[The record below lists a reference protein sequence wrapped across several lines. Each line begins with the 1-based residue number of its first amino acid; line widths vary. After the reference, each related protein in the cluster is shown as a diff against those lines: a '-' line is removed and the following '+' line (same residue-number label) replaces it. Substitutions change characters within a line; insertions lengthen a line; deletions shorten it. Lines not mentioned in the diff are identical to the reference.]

1 MTLRHRG
8 GDGESRVV
16 DELGDRV
23 HGDDAVDNGGG
34 GYGDDKDL
42 GDHFS

>member
-1 MTLRHRG
+1 
-8 GDGESRVV
+8 VV

-34 GYGDDKDL
+34 GGYGDDKDL